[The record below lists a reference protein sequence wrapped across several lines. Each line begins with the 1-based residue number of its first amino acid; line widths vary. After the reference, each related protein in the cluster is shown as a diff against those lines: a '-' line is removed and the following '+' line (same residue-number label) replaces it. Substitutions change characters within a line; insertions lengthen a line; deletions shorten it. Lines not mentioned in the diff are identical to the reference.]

1 MQAARTDL
9 ARQYEQEGYVIVRDV
24 LDDDLIGEASR
35 HVEWLQ
41 RRHPDLSSEELGTRL
56 VKDDPFWV
64 RLVSDDRLLD
74 VAEQFVGPDIA
85 LFASHYISKPP
96 YEGRPVLWHQ
106 DGSYWPLEPM
116 EVVTLWLAV
125 DDATPGNGCMQVIPG
140 THTLELQALQ
150 QRSDVDSVLGSGI
163 DEALVDESRAVDIA
177 LRAGD
182 IEIHHPNIVHGSHA
196 NTSPRRRCG
205 LTIRYIPT
213 TTRILTD
220 EPWPSAYLLRGEA
233 VPGVNQYQPRPTYV
247 EGVHLPFR
255 GSEAFSGSR

>member
-1 MQAARTDL
+1 
-9 ARQYEQEGYVIVRDV
+9 
-24 LDDDLIGEASR
+24 
-35 HVEWLQ
+35 
-41 RRHPDLSSEELGTRL
+41 
-56 VKDDPFWV
+56 
-64 RLVSDDRLLD
+64 
-74 VAEQFVGPDIA
+74 
-85 LFASHYISKPP
+85 
-96 YEGRPVLWHQ
+96 
-106 DGSYWPLEPM
+106 
-116 EVVTLWLAV
+116 
-125 DDATPGNGCMQVIPG
+125 MQVIPG

-196 NTSPRRRCG
+196 NASPRRRCG

-233 VPGVNQYQPRPTYV
+233 VPDVNAYQPRPIYV
-247 EGVHLPFR
+247 EGVHMPFA
-255 GSEAFSGSR
+255 GCEAFSGSR